1 MTCCTCIQRQGGH
14 ILRPHKLCCMS
25 MDSIALCFTIT
36 RLQSKPSGCYSP
48 SSVVFTRC
56 PATKQHAGMSATSF
70 AHHMLPS
77 VPNRRITNVCDA
89 GDMLHRS
96 VPVATSDQR
105 MHIMAVGTCLC
116 SKHGGGPHQPLL
128 LTIKPATPAT
138 HAYTVYI

>member
-1 MTCCTCIQRQGGH
+1 M
-14 ILRPHKLCCMS
+14 M
-25 MDSIALCFTIT
+25 ALYVDTSAYC
-36 RLQSKPSGCYSP
+36 
-48 SSVVFTRC
+48 C

-128 LTIKPATPAT
+128 LTIKPATPAALMHT
-138 HAYTVYI
+138 LSISELCYHMIWLNFVCCPPMTLSKALNCLACC

>member
-1 MTCCTCIQRQGGH
+1 M
-14 ILRPHKLCCMS
+14 M
-25 MDSIALCFTIT
+25 ALYVDASAYC
-36 RLQSKPSGCYSP
+36 
-48 SSVVFTRC
+48 C

-138 HAYTVYI
+138 HAYTVFELCYHMIWLNFVTSSSPQLKN